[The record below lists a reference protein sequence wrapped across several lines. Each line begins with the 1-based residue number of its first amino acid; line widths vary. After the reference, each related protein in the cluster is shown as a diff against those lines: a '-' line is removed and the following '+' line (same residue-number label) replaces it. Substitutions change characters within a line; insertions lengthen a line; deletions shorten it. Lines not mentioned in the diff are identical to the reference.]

1 MDYTASG
8 RGGRSG
14 TAAEF
19 VVLPSVQSVRLAD
32 NVSFEVGASLR
43 VPAMT
48 AHRCLFA
55 DGGVRGKRIL
65 VQGGRGV
72 AGNAAILPAKRAGAW
87 VAATVSRDE
96 QADVARAAGADLV
109 INRHEEDVS

>member
-1 MDYTASG
+1 M
-8 RGGRSG
+8 
-14 TAAEF
+14 
-19 VVLPSVQSVRLAD
+19 PSVQAVRLAD

-55 DGGVRGKRIL
+55 DGGVRGKRIF

-87 VAATVSRDE
+87 MAATVSRDE
-96 QADVARAAGADLV
+96 QADVARVAGADLV